1 LDGEKFTIFCN
12 FEQDAVITIGDVTD
26 SAAAERP
33 VRGELV
39 LSNYTLDREK
49 NEAVYGRFKPYEIAV
64 FRE

>member
-1 LDGEKFTIFCN
+1 
-12 FEQDAVITIGDVTD
+12 VTD